1 MVELL
6 APGVYTIET
15 SFRARS
21 IQGVGTSTTGFVG
34 MARSGPVGGP
44 PQLITSFAEFE
55 RIYGGLAEA
64 HPIGT
69 VDRVRCLQSDTT
81 QLACDGRP
89 RVIYGPTCDS
99 IDRLPDPLALPEGLD
114 EGDYVLFDG
123 MGAYSIAMG
132 TRFNGYGKADLVT
145 VQRLTA

>member
-55 RIYGGLAEA
+55 RIYGGLSDLNATGLGTAPKTNFAAHAVRAFLKPVFDTYAAELDA
-64 HPIGT
+64 VGANAN
-69 VDRVRCLQSDTT
+69 SG
-81 QLACDGRP
+81 LAS
-89 RVIYGPTCDS
+89 VLDS
-99 IDRLPDPLALPEGLD
+99 IADSPKAAEILATLANPKR
-114 EGDYVLFDG
+114 
-123 MGAYSIAMG
+123 S
-132 TRFNGYGKADLVT
+132 R
-145 VQRLTA
+145 